1 MTLLGRVIKLLDR
14 PWYTLDMGELEL
26 LISSVT
32 AASAF
37 RFKISKMERIANEA
51 QKILNC
57 KDLMARY
64 EDLKVKLVEV
74 KEELKKHLGGRDMSS
89 PVESIMDT

>member
-1 MTLLGRVIKLLDR
+1 MTLLGRAVELLDR
-14 PWYTLDMGELEL
+14 LWHTLDMGELEL

-64 EDLKVKLVEV
+64 EDLKTELAEV
-74 KEELKKHLGGRDMSS
+74 KEELKKRLGGRDMSS
-89 PVESIMDT
+89 TVGSVMDT